1 MAQIIWTDPALDS
14 LNDIAEYIAVSNI
27 YAAKQLVENVFDKV
41 QRLEQFPD
49 SGKIPEEIDT
59 LDYREVL
66 VSPCRVFY
74 KVEQEVVYILHV
86 LRQERDLRK
95 FILTTGSNRSA

>member
-1 MAQIIWTDPALDS
+1 MAQIIWTEPALDN

-27 YAAKQLVENVFDKV
+27 YAAKQLVENVFNKI

-59 LDYREVL
+59 LNYREV
-66 VSPCRVFY
+66 VVNPCRIFY
-74 KVEQEVVYILHV
+74 KVEDDSVYILHV
-86 LRQERDLRK
+86 LRHERDLRK
-95 FILTTGSNRSA
+95 FILTSEIKD

>member
-1 MAQIIWTDPALDS
+1 MAQIIWTEPALDN

-27 YAAKQLVENVFDKV
+27 FAAKQLVENVFDKV

-49 SGKIPEEIDT
+49 SGKIPEEIEK

-66 VSPCRVFY
+66 VNPCRIFY
-74 KVEQEVVYILHV
+74 KVEQETVYILHV

-95 FILTTGSNRSA
+95 FILTTVINRSP